1 MIKQLL
7 TLIILLVAVN
17 TQADEV
23 HFTMEAP
30 RAVETGQQFRLT
42 LTLNNE
48 GKNLRLPDLH
58 NFDVLMGP
66 STSQSSSF
74 QSINGRV
81 SESVTFSYTYILRAK
96 TVGSFDIQPASIE
109 VDGKVYESN
118 TIKIQ
123 VVKGQPQKP
132 QVQAGTNDDENV
144 EPSTQLNKDD
154 LFVRVELSKK
164 NAYKGE
170 QIIATVKLFAKPT
183 VSISGFDDINLPSYE
198 GFYVQDINTPQQVN
212 FQREV
217 YNNQIYKVAVLKKTI
232 IFPQQTGDITIKPF
246 SLTLL
251 VRQEIQSRSFFDDF
265 FNNYRNVK
273 VKINSLPVTINVKD
287 LPPVPA
293 SFYGAVGN
301 FGVNASLSDTAVST
315 NDAVTLKISVSGSG
329 NLRLIQNPKVQLPA
343 DFEVYDPKSNENV
356 TSDDRGMTGT
366 KTFEYLFQP
375 RYEGDY
381 TIPSVDFTYFNPA
394 SGKLITR
401 KTREFKLHV
410 SKGQEQQANAVVG
423 SIRKEDLQLIGKD
436 IRFIKQ
442 GTEKLQLTGYT
453 FFGTPGFYSIYG
465 GSSIAFLLLVL
476 VYRKK
481 ARENANIALMRNKK
495 ANRVAKKRLREAAG
509 FMKNNQDEQFHE
521 SLLKAFWGYLSDKLG
536 IEVARLNRDN
546 AVVALQARNVDQ
558 ELVDG
563 LVKIIE
569 QCEYARFAP
578 AGGSQ
583 ARQELYKQAESVMSK
598 MERKIK
604 H

>member
-96 TVGSFDIQPASIE
+96 TVGTFDIQPASIE